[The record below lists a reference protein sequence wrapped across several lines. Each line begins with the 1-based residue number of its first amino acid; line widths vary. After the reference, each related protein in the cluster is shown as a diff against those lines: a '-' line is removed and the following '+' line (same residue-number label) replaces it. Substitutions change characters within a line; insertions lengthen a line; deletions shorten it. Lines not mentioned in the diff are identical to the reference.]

1 MAMKKQAVLIAL
13 TWLLVLATIVISAHA
28 TADAAAGTVKQPD
41 AFKDPNVA
49 QPMAGCRCCTWFRNQ
64 YGNLQCGYVCCTD
77 GCC

>member
-13 TWLLVLATIVISAHA
+13 TWLLVLAAIAISAHA
-28 TADAAAGTVKQPD
+28 TAAGTVEKPD

-49 QPMAGCRCCTWFRNQ
+49 QPMAGCRCCTFFRNQ
-64 YGNLQCGYVCCTD
+64 YGLLQCGYVCCTD